1 MNKIF
6 WEFPANV
13 KWQEIFL
20 FSCCFQVGRELA
32 DFLESIHFLEKKKG
46 FKNNA
51 LEEKGKALF
60 FLPEEKQVTF
70 IDAKTGKSS
79 KVKRGERNCN

>member
-1 MNKIF
+1 MG
-6 WEFPANV
+6 
-13 KWQEIFL
+13 
-20 FSCCFQVGRELA
+20 CELT
-32 DFLESIHFLEKKKG
+32 DLLESIHFLEKKKG

-60 FLPEEKQVTF
+60 FLPEEKQITF